1 MKAKVL
7 ILFFLAMLLFIPNT
21 FAFSWQNDVDL
32 VTQDVSKSYE
42 VYPDM
47 QYSDYASTWSDVPGW
62 TYISSES
69 RPIGNRIIFRK
80 NETSDDGV
88 VEEFYVDCDRGNN
101 RVMMTTVAFKSKDEK
116 IINRIFNYAL
126 TRINVLTKQNKKRTY
141 DSYKHRLSTY
151 VSWTLPAQRA
161 HINVASGKDSNNS
174 NTQTVIICKENYL
187 GME

>member
-1 MKAKVL
+1 MSRNHTKYIQICNIVTMQVLGRTFRAGLTYLVKVG
-7 ILFFLAMLLFIPNT
+7 T
-21 FAFSWQNDVDL
+21 
-32 VTQDVSKSYE
+32 
-42 VYPDM
+42 
-47 QYSDYASTWSDVPGW
+47 
-62 TYISSES
+62 
-69 RPIGNRIIFRK
+69 GNRIIFRK